1 MSFLKNAVLTVCML
15 SVIST
20 LFMMLVPD
28 RFRRDIKSVISLI
41 AAVAI
46 VTLIL
51 GADFSDLGTDFNS
64 IEFQQSTASRNRL
77 IQSEVESRAADIIAS
92 FLEENG
98 ISCKNIAVR
107 TTIDGQNSI
116 FITET
121 DILLDS
127 SEKEREQ
134 FVRSI
139 IAERV
144 GDIEVKIRYEDS

>member
-41 AAVAI
+41 
-46 VTLIL
+46 
-51 GADFSDLGTDFNS
+51 ADFSDLGTDFNS